1 VTQRQEYKV
10 LKQYDNFELRE
21 YLPCVLA
28 EVKVNEE
35 YSSATN
41 TAFVSLFRYIS
52 KGNKSQTPIAMT
64 APVIAANKSD
74 NASEWFVSFVMRSG
88 SKIGQLPDPND
99 PKVKLRELDAETAIA
114 MSFRGRATQSLTKKK
129 ISELRTAAAKENLT
143 LSNET
148 RIARFDP
155 PYKPGFM
162 HYNEIVIPISSRKK

>member
-1 VTQRQEYKV
+1 MTQRQEYKV

-28 EVKVNEE
+28 EVKVNQE

-41 TAFVSLFRYIS
+41 TAFGSLFSYIS

-74 NASEWFVSFVMRSG
+74 NASEWFVAFVMPSG
-88 SKIGQLPDPND
+88 SKIDHLPDPND

-114 MSFRGRATQSLTKKK
+114 MSFRGRATQSLTNKK

-162 HYNEIVIPISSRKK
+162 HYNEIVIPLSSNR